1 MHEGKLAEALADLE
15 PSRPYEMAGFTTRM
29 LRAEIY
35 TRMGQPGKAAEVYK
49 NMVATPGSNF
59 GADYPMALLGLARA
73 EAGDVAASSAA
84 YQNFLTEWKDADPD
98 LPVLKAAKAESAKL
112 GH

>member
-1 MHEGKLAEALADLE
+1 
-15 PSRPYEMAGFTTRM
+15 
-29 LRAEIY
+29 
-35 TRMGQPGKAAEVYK
+35 MGQSGKAAEVYK

-73 EAGDVAASSAA
+73 ELAAGDVAASSAA

>member
-1 MHEGKLAEALADLE
+1 
-15 PSRPYEMAGFTTRM
+15 MAGFATRM

-35 TRMGQPGKAAEVYK
+35 RKMGQPGEAAEVYK
-49 NMVATPGSNF
+49 NMVATPGSDF

-73 EAGDVAASSAA
+73 EAAAGDVAASRAA
-84 YQNFLTEWKDADPD
+84 YQSFLTEWKDADPD